1 MDKRFERS
9 EKIIRQA
16 YLDLLS
22 NKINSKISVSD
33 ICRLAEC
40 SRNTFYLHYDSKDHL
55 LETIFDDIIDA
66 VEKSCRPVV
75 KDFTYI
81 GRDEPEWLAGTN
93 KGPNPVEYLLSALGG
108 CLSLSFI
115 LSANNKNHEIKGL
128 DVEVT
133 GDVDLNILLGIKEG
147 NPGVYNLNVT
157 FNVDTEIEDLKI
169 EELMHDALSISVVG
183 NTIQSKVQINPE
195 YKRK

>member
-1 MDKRFERS
+1 MNGINMN
-9 EKIIRQA
+9 IIEELAKEYSQEPQKGIQPYKA
-16 YLDLLS
+16 NINWNNGLSAVAKVGNHDELL
-22 NKINSKISVSD
+22 I
-33 ICRLAEC
+33 
-40 SRNTFYLHYDSKDHL
+40 
-55 LETIFDDIIDA
+55 
-66 VEKSCRPVV
+66 
-75 KDFTYI
+75 
-81 GRDEPEWLAGTN
+81 DEPEWLAGTN

-133 GDVDLNILLGIKEG
+133 GDVDLNILLGLKEG
-147 NPGVYNLNVT
+147 NPGFYNLNVT
-157 FNVDTEIEDLKI
+157 FNVDTEIEDVKI

-183 NTIQSKVQINPE
+183 NTVQSKVQINPE